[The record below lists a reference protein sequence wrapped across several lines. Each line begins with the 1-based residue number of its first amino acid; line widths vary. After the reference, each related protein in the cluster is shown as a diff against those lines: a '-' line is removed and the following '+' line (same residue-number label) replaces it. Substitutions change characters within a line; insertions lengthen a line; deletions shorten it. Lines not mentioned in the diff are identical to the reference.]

1 MPCHLLNPCLFVR
14 LPQRLPALLLAQPLV
29 SAAPVPGGLSPLAP
43 FLGCRRVLQ
52 LCSDFAGLLGAISL
66 VLVKGQRRDPAFPS
80 ITKGTPCWPSF
91 LQRLCAGLG
100 LDTCLCE
107 FSIQSCRQWVF
118 LTSPVP
124 ATVLFLDCT
133 AWFGGLSSQLAP
145 LPLGLPLPGALSPA
159 SQHWVQMKLFLL
171 KRNPVFAEAQRD
183 WT

>member
-14 LPQRLPALLLAQPLV
+14 LPQRLPALLLAHPLV
-29 SAAPVPGGLSPLAP
+29 SAAPVPGGLSLPAP
-43 FLGCRRVLQ
+43 FPGCRRVLR
-52 LCSDFAGLLGAISL
+52 LCSEFAGLLSAISL
-66 VLVKGQRRDPAFPS
+66 MLVKGQRQDPAFPS
-80 ITKGTPCWPSF
+80 ITEGTPCCPSF
-91 LQRLCAGLG
+91 LQRLCVGLG

-107 FSIQSCRQWVF
+107 FSIQSCRRWAS

-124 ATVLFLDCT
+124 ATVLFLECT

-145 LPLGLPLPGALSPA
+145 LPLGLPPPRALSPA

-171 KRNPVFAEAQRD
+171 RRNPVFAEAQRG